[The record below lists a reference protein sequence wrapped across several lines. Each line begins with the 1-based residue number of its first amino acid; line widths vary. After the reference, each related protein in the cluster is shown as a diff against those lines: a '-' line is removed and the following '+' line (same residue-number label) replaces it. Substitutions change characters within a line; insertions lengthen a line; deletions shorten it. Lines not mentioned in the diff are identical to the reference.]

1 MSKTDDKINVA
12 SIIYEGKHTT
22 RFMQG
27 YKKNLGNKINSHL
40 KNHGIRNIMIA
51 YNFFINVHMRAAS
64 SIGIFFSDKNLN

>member
-27 YKKNLGNKINSHL
+27 NIKKI
-40 KNHGIRNIMIA
+40 
-51 YNFFINVHMRAAS
+51 
-64 SIGIFFSDKNLN
+64 